1 MANPFQRAVT
11 RRKWTYFLLI
21 IGLFTLS
28 LHCRGKIQVPL
39 SDEARAIYLNQQRR
53 GGADE
58 NEAPAPAPNAAYAAA
73 DWLFSRTIEQQAGNE
88 ALELRELEQG
98 DPEITSTAMRLG
110 TLGSRGFVITALWKA
125 AIEKF
130 KRNEWHE
137 FEFLVRTVTRLQP
150 NFTTPW
156 IYQSWNLS
164 YNVSVENDRLNDMYF
179 YITRG
184 IELLAEGERMNRKS
198 PDMRY
203 QIGFYY
209 QNKFSVSDK
218 VRTLSSLFQ
227 LSNIPHGERNAKLF
241 RKGGQI
247 DLAEFGEFAKKNPQL
262 CRRLYDQLGYTRP
275 EQVVQ
280 FLEDNAQVPSRF
292 DKARNDR
299 LLPPEQQFPALPI
312 KLPTSGSAKAL
323 ADRFRYTALTPA
335 AETNDAFD
343 AFLASG
349 AWYAYSMEPLPPTP
363 ASGLPEYSPNLTGV
377 DRFRYRIPKSPMLVI
392 FRQACPRVQTYRAE
406 RHTKEGWFDSA
417 TKWYPDRRADSDA
430 ERWFPAGTDV
440 GLETS
445 SSSAVEW
452 DRAFSLWSEH
462 ARLNGLRLSPEQ
474 IANLERDAQGVPD
487 DYSLNDMNEEQLK
500 VRGITVRGRDARM
513 TLRTY
518 YQQLPVTN
526 VEFFLAS
533 SEAERDP
540 MMIEARKFLMEA
552 KEADGAGNK
561 IRAKKAYAEG
571 INQYRQALR
580 KFAGYHRTRSDK
592 AEEDLYEMQSQLTRI
607 LELDPEVDSLARKQ
621 GLAARGVIP
630 ASDEDTLRQVI
641 GQKLANRV
649 AGIMVTSLD
658 PRVQGRADELLKLAA
673 IDPAVKVKFPA
684 AAAGR
689 DALVKW
695 LVTEGEYRNL
705 WVYVTE
711 GAETDDN
718 RWVRSGAESVV
729 NSRMSGPG
737 AGGKP

>member
-28 LHCRGKIQVPL
+28 LFWRGKIQIPL
-39 SDEARAIYLNQQRR
+39 SDEARATYLNQLRR

-58 NEAPAPAPNAAYAAA
+58 TLVPEPAPNLIAAAA
-73 DWLFSRTIEQQAGNE
+73 DWLYSRTIEQQASAE

-241 RKGGQI
+241 RKNGQI

-275 EQVVQ
+275 EQIVQ
-280 FLEDNAQVPSRF
+280 FLEDNRQVPSRF
-292 DKARNDR
+292 DAAKNDR
-299 LLPPEQQFPALPI
+299 LLPPEQQFPTLPLR
-312 KLPTSGSAKAL
+312 LPDKGSAKAL
-323 ADRFRYTALTPA
+323 ADRFRFTAMIPPS
-335 AETNDAFD
+335 ETNDTFD
-343 AFLASG
+343 AFQASG

-363 ASGLPEYSPNLTGV
+363 ASGLPEYSPTLTGA
-377 DRFRYRIPKSPMLVI
+377 DRFKYRIPKSPMLVI
-392 FRQACPRVQTYRAE
+392 FRQACPRAMTYRAE
-406 RHTKEGWFDSA
+406 RLTKEGWFD
-417 TKWYPDRRADSDA
+417 TDTRWYPDRGADSESD
-430 ERWFPAGTDV
+430 RWFPVGTNV
-440 GLETS
+440 GLETPS
-445 SSSAVEW
+445 SSVVEW
-452 DRAFSLWSEH
+452 DRAFAMWSDH

-474 IANLERDAQGVPD
+474 LANLERDAQGVPD
-487 DYSLNDMNEEQLK
+487 DYNLLTMDEEQLK
-500 VRGITVRGRDARM
+500 IRGITVRGRNARM

-526 VEFFLAS
+526 VEWFLAS
-533 SEAERDP
+533 SEAEKDP
-540 MMIEARKFLMEA
+540 LMIEARKLLMDAKQAANVSNKPEA
-552 KEADGAGNK
+552 M
-561 IRAKKAYAEG
+561 AKYAQG
-571 INQYRQALR
+571 INRFRQVLR
-580 KFAGYHRTRSDK
+580 KYTSYHRNGSQR
-592 AEEDLYEMQSQLTRI
+592 AEEELHEMQLQLI
-607 LELDPEVDSLARKQ
+607 YLLELDPQLDSEARKM
-621 GLAARGVIP
+621 GLAARAVLP
-630 ASDEDTLRQVI
+630 ASDEDTLRQEL
-641 GQKLANRV
+641 GRNLASRQ
-649 AGIMVTSLD
+649 AGILVTSLD
-658 PRVQGRADELLKLAA
+658 ERVQARAEEILKLAPS
-673 IDPAVKVKFPA
+673 DPSLVKRYPA
-684 AAAGR
+684 LTEGK
-689 DALVKW
+689 DALIRS
-695 LVTEGEYRNL
+695 LVTEKEFKHLWEY
-705 WVYVTE
+705 VSD
-711 GAETDDN
+711 GAETDEN
-718 RWVRSGAESVV
+718 RWVSKIAEKTV
-729 NSRMSGPG
+729 NERL
-737 AGGKP
+737 KK

>member
-11 RRKWTYFLLI
+11 RRKWVYFLLI

-28 LHCRGKIQVPL
+28 LFWRGKIQVPL
-39 SDEARAIYLNQQRR
+39 SDEARATYLNQQRR

-58 NEAPAPAPNAAYAAA
+58 SEAPAAAPNAAYAAA
-73 DWLFSRTIEQQAGNE
+73 DWLYSRTIEQQAGVE

-227 LSNIPHGERNAKLF
+227 LSNIPHGERNPKLF
-241 RKGGQI
+241 RKDGQI
-247 DLAEFGEFAKKNPQL
+247 NLAEFGEFAKKNPQL

-280 FLEDNAQVPSRF
+280 FLEDNQQVPSRF
-292 DKARNDR
+292 DKSKNDR
-299 LLPPEQQFPALPI
+299 LLPPEQQFPTLPL
-312 KLPTSGSAKAL
+312 KLPTTGSAKAL
-323 ADRFRYTALTPA
+323 ADRFRYTSMTSPS
-335 AETNDAFD
+335 ETNDSFD

-363 ASGLPEYSPNLTGV
+363 ATGLPEYAPNLAGV
-377 DRFRYRIPKSPMLVI
+377 DRFRYRIPKSPMLI
-392 FRQACPRVQTYRAE
+392 LFRQACPRVQTYRAE

-417 TKWYPDRRADSDA
+417 TRWYPDRQADSEGD
-430 ERWFPAGTDV
+430 RWFPAGTNV
-440 GLETS
+440 ALETPTNS
-445 SSSAVEW
+445 QVEW
-452 DRAFSLWSEH
+452 DRAFSLWSDH

-487 DYSLNDMNEEQLK
+487 DYNLLTQDEEQIK
-500 VRGITVRGRDARM
+500 ARGYTKRGAFARM

-540 MMIEARKFLMEA
+540 LMIDARKSLMEA
-552 KEADGAGNK
+552 KQADIAGNK
-561 IRAKKAYAEG
+561 LRAKKAYAEG
-571 INQYRQALR
+571 ISLYRQALR
-580 KFAGYHRTRSDK
+580 KFTGYHRNRSQR
-592 AEEDLYEMQSQLTRI
+592 AEEDLHEMQVQLTR
-607 LELDPEVDSLARKQ
+607 LMELDPEVDSLARKQ
-621 GLAARGVIP
+621 GLAARGIIT
-630 ASDEDTLRQVI
+630 AADEDALRQII
-641 GQKLANRV
+641 GQSLARRV
-649 AGIMVTSLD
+649 AGVMVTSLD
-658 PRVQGRADELLKLAA
+658 PRVQSRAEELLKLAQV
-673 IDPAVKVKFPA
+673 DPAVKAKFPA

-689 DALVKW
+689 EALVKW
-695 LVTEGEYRNL
+695 LVTEGEYRHL
-705 WVYVTE
+705 WEYVTE
-711 GAETDDN
+711 GAESDDN
-718 RWVRSGAESVV
+718 RWVSKGIETIVNDRLKSMGQGA
-729 NSRMSGPG
+729 
-737 AGGKP
+737 K

>member
-1 MANPFQRAVT
+1 MANPFQKAVT

-28 LHCRGKIQVPL
+28 LFWRGKIQVPL
-39 SDEARAIYLNQQRR
+39 SDESRATFLNQQRR
-53 GGADE
+53 GGADDS
-58 NEAPAPAPNAAYAAA
+58 EAPAPAPNALAGAA
-73 DWLFSRTIEQQAGNE
+73 DWLYSRTIEQQAGNE

-179 YITRG
+179 YISRG

-218 VRTLSSLFQ
+218 VRTLRSLFQ
-227 LSNIPHGERNAKLF
+227 LSNIPHGERDARLF
-241 RKGGQI
+241 RKDGGI
-247 DLAEFGEFAKKNPQL
+247 NLAEFGEFAKKNPQL

-280 FLEDNAQVPSRF
+280 FLEDNRQVPSRF
-292 DKARNDR
+292 DKSKNDR

-312 KLPTSGSAKAL
+312 KLPTTGSAKAL
-323 ADRFRYTALTPA
+323 ADRFRYTSMIPA
-335 AETNDAFD
+335 AETNDTFD

-363 ASGLPEYSPNLTGV
+363 ASGLPEYSPDLRGV
-377 DRFRYRIPKSPMLVI
+377 DRFRYRIPKSPMLVL

-406 RHTKEGWFDSA
+406 RHTAEGWFEA
-417 TKWYPDRRADSDA
+417 NTKWYPDARADSEAD
-430 ERWFPAGTDV
+430 RWFPAGTNV
-440 GLETS
+440 ALEAGS
-445 SSSAVEW
+445 NSAVEW
-452 DRAFSLWSEH
+452 DRAFALWSEH

-487 DYSLNDMNEEQLK
+487 DYNLKDMNEEQLK

-533 SEAERDP
+533 CEAERDP
-540 MMIEARKFLMEA
+540 RMIDARKRLLEA
-552 KEADGAGNK
+552 KQADVSGNK
-561 IRAKKAYAEG
+561 LLAKKTYAEG
-571 INQYRQALR
+571 INEYRQALR
-580 KFAGYHRTRSDK
+580 KFPGYHRTRSEK
-592 AEEDLYEMQSQLTRI
+592 AEEDLYEMQLQLTRL

-630 ASDEDTLRQVI
+630 ASDEDTLRKVL
-641 GQKLANRV
+641 GQNLANRV
-649 AGIMVTSLD
+649 AGIAVTSLD
-658 PRVQGRADELLKLAA
+658 PRVQSRADELVKLAA
-673 IDPAVKVKFPA
+673 IDPAVKAKFPA
-684 AAAGR
+684 TAAGK
-689 DALVKW
+689 DATVRW
-695 LVTEGEYRNL
+695 LVTEGEYRYL
-705 WVYVTE
+705 WEYVSE
-711 GAETDDN
+711 GAESEAN
-718 RWVRSGAESVV
+718 RWISKTAENAVLG
-729 NSRMSGPG
+729 RMGPT
-737 AGGKP
+737 GKP

>member
-1 MANPFQRAVT
+1 MANPFQKAVT
-11 RRKWTYFLLI
+11 RRKWLYFLLI

-28 LHCRGKIQVPL
+28 LFWRGKIQVPG
-39 SDEARAIYLNQQRR
+39 SNEARAIYLNQLRR
-53 GGADE
+53 GGTDE
-58 NEAPAPAPNAAYAAA
+58 SAAPPPAPNAIAAAA
-73 DWLFSRTIEQQAGNE
+73 DWLYSRTIEQQAGVE

-227 LSNIPHGERNAKLF
+227 LSNIPHGERNPKLF
-241 RKGGQI
+241 RKEGQI

-275 EQVVQ
+275 EQIVQ
-280 FLEDNAQVPSRF
+280 FLEDNQQVPSRF

-299 LLPPEQQFPALPI
+299 LLPPEQQFPTLPI
-312 KLPTSGSAKAL
+312 KLPESGSAKAL
-323 ADRFRYTALTPA
+323 ADRFRYTAMISPS
-335 AETNDAFD
+335 ETGDSFD
-343 AFLASG
+343 AFLAAGS
-349 AWYAYSMEPLPPTP
+349 WYAYSMEPLPPTP
-363 ASGLPEYSPNLTGV
+363 ADQLPAYSPKLEGV

-406 RHTKEGWFDSA
+406 RHTKEGWFDA
-417 TKWYPDRRADSDA
+417 QTRWYPDARADSEAD
-430 ERWFPAGTDV
+430 RWFPAGSNV
-440 GLETS
+440 ALETPS
-445 SSSAVEW
+445 NSQIEW
-452 DRAFSLWSEH
+452 DRAYSLWSEH

-474 IANLERDAQGVPD
+474 IANLEREAQGVPD
-487 DYSLNDMNEEQLK
+487 DYNLLNMDEEQLK
-500 VRGITVRGRDARM
+500 LRGFTKRAADARM

-526 VEFFLAS
+526 IEWFLAS

-540 MMIEARKFLMEA
+540 IMIDARKKLLEA
-552 KEADGAGNK
+552 QQSDNAGNK
-561 IRAKKAYAEG
+561 IEAKRNYAEG
-571 INQYRQALR
+571 ISLYRQALR
-580 KFAGYHRTRSDK
+580 KYTSFHRNRQQK
-592 AEEDLYEMQSQLTRI
+592 AEEDLYEIQAQLIRL

-621 GLAARGVIP
+621 GLAARAVIP
-630 ASDEDTLRQVI
+630 GADEDTLRRTMAQT
-641 GQKLANRV
+641 LASRV

-658 PRVQGRADELLKLAA
+658 PRVQSRAEELIRLAKT
-673 IDPAVKVKFPA
+673 DPAIKEQYPA
-684 AAAGR
+684 VEKGR
-689 DALVKW
+689 EALIES
-695 LVTEGEYRNL
+695 LVTEKEYKYL
-705 WVYVTE
+705 WEYVTE
-711 GAETDDN
+711 GAESDEN
-718 RWVRSGAESVV
+718 RWVTKDIEKAVEQRLKGS
-729 NSRMSGPG
+729 
-737 AGGKP
+737 